1 MNQASL
7 PELGSAFLTKNF
19 SPWCSSVTLKRRR
32 MKARSGFFATS
43 YSLSAKTIIL
53 MPVAIRN
60 TAKT

>member
-1 MNQASL
+1 MNQPGL
-7 PELGSAFLTKNF
+7 PVWGWNFFTKNF

-32 MKARSGFFATS
+32 MKASSGFFAAS